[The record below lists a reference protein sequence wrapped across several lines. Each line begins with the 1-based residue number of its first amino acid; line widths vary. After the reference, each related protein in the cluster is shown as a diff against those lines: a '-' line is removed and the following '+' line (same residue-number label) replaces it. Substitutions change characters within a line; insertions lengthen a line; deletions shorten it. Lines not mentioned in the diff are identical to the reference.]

1 MGQKIN
7 PHGFRV
13 GVYKDWDS
21 RWMAKKG
28 QFADFIV
35 EDDKIR
41 KFLKKKLYTAGISK
55 IEIERAANKASVTIH
70 TGKPGVV
77 IGKGGAG
84 LDVLRADLL
93 KLTGKNV
100 VINVVEVRRQDIDA
114 QLVAENVAQQ
124 LERRIAFRRAMK
136 QSISRAMRA
145 GAQGI
150 KIKTSGRLGGADIA
164 RAEQYHEGSIP
175 LQTMRADIDYG
186 FAEADTT
193 YGKIGVKVWIYKG
206 EILQN
211 PLKERAKGLNEPRE
225 RRNPQG
231 GRRRNVNAKKSQA

>member
-13 GVYKDWDS
+13 GVNKDWDS

-41 KFLKKKLYTAGISK
+41 KYLKKKLYAAGVSK

-70 TGKPGVV
+70 TAKPGII
-77 IGKGGAG
+77 IGKGGTG
-84 LDVLRADLL
+84 LDVLRAELF
-93 KLTGKNV
+93 KLTGKNI
-100 VINVVEVRRQDIDA
+100 VINVVEVRRPDTDA
-114 QLVAENVAQQ
+114 QLVAENVAGQ

-136 QSISRAMRA
+136 QSIGRAMR
-145 GAQGI
+145 GGIQGI
-150 KIKTSGRLGGADIA
+150 KIKVGGRLGGADIA
-164 RAEQYHEGSIP
+164 RSESYHEGSIP
-175 LQTMRADIDYG
+175 LQTLRADIDYG
-186 FAEADTT
+186 FAEANTT
-193 YGKIGVKVWIYKG
+193 YGKIGIKVWVYKG

-211 PLKERAKGLNEPRE
+211 PLRERAKGLNEPRE
-225 RRNPQG
+225 KNRSEG
-231 GRRRNVNAKKSQA
+231 GRRNVNAKKS